1 MTFEQIERL
10 AYERAVMPASA
21 NLTENKC
28 YEAMACLYS
37 RYRTRAISLENA
49 KIRKKN
55 IRDAYERKARR
66 DRRCDEEARRY
77 RRISYM
83 MTEVEKNGT
92 ETERQF
98 IRIMDGRERIID
110 NDENSEEHSF
120 EQVTMPQ
127 V

>member
-55 IRDAYERKARR
+55 IRDAYEREARR
-66 DRRCDEEARRY
+66 DRICDEEARRY
-77 RRISYM
+77 RRVLRVASDI
-83 MTEVEKNGT
+83 EKHGS
-92 ETERQF
+92 EDAKRL
-98 IRIMDGRERIID
+98 IRIMDGRERMID